1 MTPLPLGNGAGES
14 ARTAPIQTPM
24 LTRMAYISVLHAA
37 VPRGAA
43 TPDNQFPE
51 AYPASEMLGFW
62 DRAARWRSQSLFL
75 VGGLHYSADMNWKG
89 DNWARARLSPQTV
102 LLGEAAKRR
111 GFQVRGLA
119 FCRGVISSSSDFCH
133 SLITV
138 LSQPYHSLVTVLS
151 QSLCDILHL
160 QYCGSNGTLPKSR
173 KWCIL
178 WGGLR
183 GSRDTRIDL
192 VIPALV
198 CKSLTC
204 ENQEED
210 ENQRRE
216 YRRWIC
222 PEGNFLSWEE

>member
-1 MTPLPLGNGAGES
+1 MTPLPLGNGAGDS

-138 LSQPYHSLVTVLS
+138 LSQSCHSLITALS
-151 QSLCDILHL
+151 QSCHSLCVTFYTCSIAEAMVHFLN
-160 QYCGSNGTLPKSR
+160 QGSGVSCGAGFAVLGT
-173 KWCIL
+173 
-178 WGGLR
+178 
-183 GSRDTRIDL
+183 
-192 VIPALV
+192 
-198 CKSLTC
+198 
-204 ENQEED
+204 
-210 ENQRRE
+210 RE
-216 YRRWIC
+216 SIW
-222 PEGNFLSWEE
+222 LSPHWFVNP